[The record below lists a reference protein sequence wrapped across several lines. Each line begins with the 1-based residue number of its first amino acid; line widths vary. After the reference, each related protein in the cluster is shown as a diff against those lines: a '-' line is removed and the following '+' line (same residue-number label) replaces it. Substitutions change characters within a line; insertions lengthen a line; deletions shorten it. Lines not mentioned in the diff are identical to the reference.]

1 MTKGFKVIFSTQY
14 SAKRTRNKLGGPK
27 EPMFEHSPGDWLGG
41 IASLSCCCL
50 IIDRFYLS
58 LCYYIC
64 LLSSVKCLL
73 VSNYMHVSILG
84 FMKKGVTV

>member
-1 MTKGFKVIFSTQY
+1 MTEGSIVAFSTQF
-14 SAKRTRNKLGGPK
+14 SAKKTRNRHGGP
-27 EPMFEHSPGDWLGG
+27 EEALFEHSPGVWLGG
-41 IASLSCCCL
+41 ITSLSCCRL

-64 LLSSVKCLL
+64 LLSSVKCLS
-73 VSNYMHVSILG
+73 VSNYRHVSILG